1 MRRAVKVFTRRLPV
15 KKSHVRFFSGK
26 ASHEHAAPRPF
37 YRGLLRGGNRE
48 RKNVGVDWPII
59 ASA

>member
-1 MRRAVKVFTRRLPV
+1 MKVFTRRLPV

-26 ASHEHAAPRPF
+26 ASHEHAALRPF
-37 YRGLLRGGNRE
+37 YRGLLRGEKRGW
-48 RKNVGVDWPII
+48 KNVGVDWPII